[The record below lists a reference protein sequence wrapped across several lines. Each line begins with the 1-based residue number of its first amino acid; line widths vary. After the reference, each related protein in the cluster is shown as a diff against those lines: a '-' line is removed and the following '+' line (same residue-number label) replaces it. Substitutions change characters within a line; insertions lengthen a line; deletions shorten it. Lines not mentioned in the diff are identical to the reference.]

1 MENNKFLEKILQQTN
16 QLPKSKEKTI
26 ISDQI
31 TPNCSIFTLYGTEI
45 DKYIEGLMNYRAI
58 NQSSTANSIT
68 KSLFTDIFKPSSM
81 PKFNFMI
88 ENRKVFD
95 QLKMQKVFGKSI
107 ELSKL
112 FSLSYEANPTYYKA
126 EIDGAIQVSFNPE
139 SVDKEKHDGYAYV
152 EIKLF
157 TAPIDE
163 RGRILTRRLQKKP
176 LGDYFK
182 LRHIFGLIGFS
193 YLQKENDIEPVVK
206 NDPKLEGIEAP
217 NLWCI
222 HLILM
227 DKGILNDGQ
236 NAVDRAKQTLQ
247 SIKNHNKRILQ
258 KALRQKGFIFGL
270 IYNLVKVIQLSQ
282 TIVKYKNELENK
294 EKQLKRAKQRV
305 AEEKQRVAEE
315 KQRVAEEKQ
324 RADESDK
331 RADKYLKKLLEM
343 GIDPNK

>member
-1 MENNKFLEKILQQTN
+1 MEIDNYLEKILQQTN

-26 ISDQI
+26 ISDSM
-31 TPNCSIFTLYGTEI
+31 TPNCTIFTLYGTEI

-58 NQSSTANSIT
+58 NQAFTANSIT
-68 KSLFTDIFKPSSM
+68 KSIFTDVFKPSSL

-88 ENRKVFD
+88 EYKNVFD
-95 QLKMQKVFGKSI
+95 QHKMHKAFGKSI
-107 ELSKL
+107 DLSKL

-126 EIDGAIQVSFNPE
+126 EIDGAIQVSFTPE
-139 SVDKEKHDGYAYV
+139 SVEKEKHDEYAYV

-157 TAPIDE
+157 TAPVNE

-176 LGDYFK
+176 LSDYFK

-206 NDPKLEGIEAP
+206 NDSKMEGFEVP

-227 DKGILNDGQ
+227 DRGILNDGQ
-236 NAVDRAKQTLQ
+236 NAIIRAEQILQ
-247 SIKNHNKRILQ
+247 SINTHNKRILP
-258 KALRQKGFIFGL
+258 KELSQKGFIFGL
-270 IYNLVKVIQLSQ
+270 IYNLVKVIQMSQ
-282 TIVKYKNELENK
+282 TIVKLKNELEDK
-294 EKQLKRAKQRV
+294 DKLLEIAEKRV

-315 KQRVAEEKQ
+315 KQRVTEEKQ
-324 RADESDK
+324 RADE
-331 RADKYLKKLLEM
+331 YLKMLLEM
-343 GIDPNK
+343 GINPDK